1 MKKNIESLCRR
12 YYPVKIDHFRDCILR
27 YLRRGDIIVDAG
39 CGNGSQ
45 YKYDLK
51 NIAKEI
57 IGVDTCG
64 DIGQNDNVTMH
75 LKDSIDKIS
84 LPEGSV
90 DIIISRYVFEHI
102 KEPEKVL
109 KEFKRI
115 LKPDGKII
123 FLTPNRF
130 NYVYL
135 ISSITPQRFH
145 LWINKIRTDNTM
157 TEEDTFPTY
166 YRLNSGKAIRN
177 NALKIGLRIKEINF
191 FEPTPA
197 YLTFSPSLFRLGV
210 FYERVV
216 NQVSAFSFLRG
227 IIVGVLVKV

>member
-1 MKKNIESLCRR
+1 MKKNIENLCRK
-12 YYPVKIDHFRDCILR
+12 YYPVKTDPFRDCILR
-27 YLRRGDIIVDAG
+27 YLRNGDIIVDAG

-51 NIAKEI
+51 NMAKEI
-57 IGVDTCG
+57 IGVDTCD
-64 DIGQNDNVTMH
+64 DIEQNDNVTRR
-75 LKDSIDKIS
+75 LKNSIDNIS
-84 LPEGSV
+84 LSDESV

-123 FLTPNRF
+123 LTPNRF

-135 ISSITPQRFH
+135 ISSMTPQSFH
-145 LWINKIRTDNTM
+145 LWVNKIRTDDTM
-157 TEEDTFPTY
+157 AEKDTFPTY
-166 YRLNSGKAIRN
+166 YKLNYGKAIKT
-177 NALKIGLRIKEINF
+177 NAFKAGLEVKETIF
-191 FEPTPA
+191 FEPKPA
-197 YLTFSPSLFRLGV
+197 YLIFTPWLFRLGV

-216 NQVSAFSFLRG
+216 NKVSAFSSLRG